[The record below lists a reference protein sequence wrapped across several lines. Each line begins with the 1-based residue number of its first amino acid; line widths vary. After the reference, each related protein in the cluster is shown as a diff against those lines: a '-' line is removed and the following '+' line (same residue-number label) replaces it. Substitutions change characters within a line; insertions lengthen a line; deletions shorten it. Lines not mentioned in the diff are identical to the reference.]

1 MYFFIMIFILFL
13 SYIISKKNPN
23 LKKYLMIIS
32 SIICLIYIT
41 WRVTVIPINN
51 GLTSFLLGLLL
62 FSSELLGLIAFFN
75 FQF

>member
-51 GLTSFLLGLLL
+51 GLTSFLLGCTS
-62 FSSELLGLIAFFN
+62 FMFWTIRVNSIFN
-75 FQF
+75 F